1 MQPARVIASP
11 ILVSLNTMKSHLD
24 ESRICM
30 SIPKLVLDISPP
42 LRQETEAEGNQHH
55 LSPPRRSR
63 RLPAKRKR
71 RTSNPMVQ
79 AQNVMILKWGLNQQP
94 NQDAMDDDA
103 FKEYQTFFGRPLS
116 ASKREAIRTLLPIG
130 AGLDNVMLIEG
141 VEEELQ

>member
-1 MQPARVIASP
+1 
-11 ILVSLNTMKSHLD
+11 
-24 ESRICM
+24 
-30 SIPKLVLDISPP
+30 
-42 LRQETEAEGNQHH
+42 
-55 LSPPRRSR
+55 
-63 RLPAKRKR
+63 
-71 RTSNPMVQ
+71 MVQ